1 MIWPLSIPT
10 SKIIIYNNCWYYIGQ
25 KKKVLSVFKSKKQ
38 SNSTDTP
45 KTKNK
50 QKQLPSRKAV
60 NDYTPPP
67 NKDYYLDPVNTSY
80 NEVIDRQSKADMNI
94 YEGLDDEDYYSVS
107 K

>member
-1 MIWPLSIPT
+1 M
-10 SKIIIYNNCWYYIGQ
+10 
-25 KKKVLSVFKSKKQ
+25 FKSKKQ